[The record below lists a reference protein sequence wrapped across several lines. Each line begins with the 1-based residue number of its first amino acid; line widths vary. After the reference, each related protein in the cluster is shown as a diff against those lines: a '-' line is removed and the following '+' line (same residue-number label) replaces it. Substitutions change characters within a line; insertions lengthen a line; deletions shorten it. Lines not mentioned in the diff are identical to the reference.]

1 MTSILGTQSI
11 QHPNGTAAVSINSSG
26 VVTFSQ
32 TPVGK
37 FISEADQFRLTADL
51 TSNTDPIS
59 SNLERV
65 DDASFSKIGTGMSV
79 SSGIFSFPS
88 TGLYLVKINAM
99 FRCEEGDFSNV
110 RIKVTT
116 NNSSYDD
123 VAIAEVA
130 NIGTASSSNVASVGT
145 TETFV
150 NVTDTSNV
158 KVKFVTNSFNTD
170 TKILGRTDFNETF
183 FTFLRLGESQ

>member
-1 MTSILGTQSI
+1 VSTIKVDAIQGTSGTS
-11 QHPNGTAAVSINSSG
+11 TAITLSG
-26 VVTFSQ
+26 DVATFSQ
-32 TPVGK
+32 TPVGT
-37 FISEADQFRLTADL
+37 FISEADQFRLTVDI
-51 TSNTDPIS
+51 TSDTDPIS

-183 FTFLRLGESQ
+183 FTFLKLGESQ

>member
-1 MTSILGTQSI
+1 MSTIKVDAIQGTSGTS
-11 QHPNGTAAVSINSSG
+11 TAITLSG
-26 VVTFSQ
+26 DVATFSQ
-32 TPVGK
+32 TPVGT
-37 FISEADQFRLTADL
+37 FISEADQFRLTVDI
-51 TSNTDPIS
+51 TSDTDPIS

-183 FTFLRLGESQ
+183 FTFLKLGESQ

>member
-1 MTSILGTQSI
+1 VSTIKVDAIQGTSGTS
-11 QHPNGTAAVSINSSG
+11 TAITLSG
-26 VVTFSQ
+26 DTATFANP
-32 TPVGK
+32 PVGT

-51 TSNTDPIS
+51 TSSTDPIS

-79 SSGIFSFPS
+79 SSGTFSFPS
-88 TGLYLVKINAM
+88 TGLYLVKIHAS
-99 FRCEEGDFSNV
+99 FRCEEGDFANV

-116 NNSSYDD
+116 NNSSYDE

-130 NIGTASSSNVASVGT
+130 NIGTTSSSNVGSIIS

-150 NVTDTSNV
+150 NVTNTSNV
-158 KVKFVTNSFNTD
+158 KVRFLTDSFNTD
-170 TKILGRTDFNETF
+170 TKIKGSTANNETF
-183 FTFLRLGESQ
+183 FTFIKLGESQ

>member
-1 MTSILGTQSI
+1 MSTIKVDAIQGTSGTS
-11 QHPNGTAAVSINSSG
+11 TAITLSG
-26 VVTFSQ
+26 DVATFSQ
-32 TPVGK
+32 TPVGT
-37 FISEADQFRLTADL
+37 FISEADQFRLTVDI
-51 TSNTDPIS
+51 TSDTDPIS

-88 TGLYLVKINAM
+88 TGLYLVKIHAL
-99 FRCEEGDFSNV
+99 FRCEEGDFANV